1 MRKTLSAVALISA
14 VALLVAGVSGALAQP
29 ATWKVVGL
37 NRATPQ
43 FKPFEWFAQELE
55 KRSKG
60 QVRTDLL
67 SIPELGLTGFEL
79 VRVIKAGLVDA
90 ADMLPTYVAGDVPII
105 EAVDLPG
112 LYPNL
117 DTAIKAHEKFI
128 PAFQKYQDKMGG
140 IVLGI
145 YLWPHQVIWSRKPIR
160 SLDDMKGMKVRVY
173 GTAQTEYLKALG
185 AVPVSVAFAEVYTAL
200 ERGTVDAAITGTY
213 SGYALKW
220 YEVSKYMV
228 EMNLGPVTGL
238 LIVSKRSWDKASPEL
253 QATLRQMG
261 KEFTVQGVEVGR
273 RTTQQGID
281 DSKKKGIEFIDPGK
295 AVLAGANKV
304 VGSTVIPG
312 WVKRAGGDP
321 AKALFNEYVAPFSG
335 QKIQ

>member
-1 MRKTLSAVALISA
+1 MSKRLSVIVLISI
-14 VALLVAGVSGALAQP
+14 ALLFTGVVSAFAQP
-29 ATWKVVGL
+29 MNWKVVGL

-60 QVRTDLL
+60 QVTTDLL

-79 VRVIKAGLVDA
+79 VRVMKAGLVDA
-90 ADMLPTYVAGDVPII
+90 ADMLPAYVAGDVPII

-112 LYPNL
+112 LYADL
-117 DTAIKAHEKFI
+117 ETAIKAHEKFI
-128 PAFQKYQDKMGG
+128 PAFQKYEDKVGG
-140 IVLGI
+140 VVLGI

-160 SLDDMKGMKVRVY
+160 SLDDMKGLKVRVY
-173 GTAQTEYLKALG
+173 GTAQTEFLKALG

-238 LIVSKRSWDKASPEL
+238 LVISKRSWDKASKEL

-261 KEFTVQGVEVGR
+261 QEFTQQGLEVGR
-273 RTTQQGID
+273 RTTQEGID
-281 DSKKKGIEFIDPGK
+281 ESKKKGIEFINPGK
-295 AVLAGANKV
+295 AALDGAKQV
-304 VGSTVIPG
+304 VADTVIPG
-312 WVKRAGGDP
+312 WVKRAGGEP
-321 AKALFNEYVAPFSG
+321 AKALFNEYVAPYAG